1 VSLWL
6 FACAAF
12 VAAMVVV
19 GGITRL
25 THSGLSMA
33 QWRPLVGAVP
43 PLSAADWEVLFD
55 RYRETPEYRLVNG
68 GMTLDGFRAIFWW
81 EYAHRLLGRA
91 VGVAFLAPLVWF
103 TARRAISR
111 ALAVQLGAV
120 FALGA
125 LQGALGWYMVASGLV
140 DVPHVSQYRL
150 AAHLGLAFA
159 ILAALLWVALDLGRA
174 PAPATPSSARVP
186 WRGATALAALV
197 FVQVL
202 SGALVAGTGAGYLY
216 NTFPLMG
223 HRLVP
228 GGLLWLSPWWT
239 NVFENLLLVQFDHR
253 VIALAVAVSVLALWA
268 RCHAADLP
276 RRAQLASHALLVAL
290 GLQLALGIATLVLAV
305 PVPLAAAHQAGA
317 IVLFTAAVWLAH
329 DLRGLAKPNTDHVTA

>member
-1 VSLWL
+1 VSAWL
-6 FACAAF
+6 FACAAL

-33 QWRPLVGAVP
+33 QWRPLVGAIP
-43 PLSAADWEVLFD
+43 PLSADDWQMLFD

-68 GMTLDGFRAIFWW
+68 GMTLEGFRAIFWW

-91 VGVAFLAPLVWF
+91 VGAAFLAPLVWF
-103 TARRAISR
+103 AARRVISR
-111 ALAVQLGAV
+111 ALAAQLGGV

-159 ILAALLWVALDLGRA
+159 ILATLLWVALDRGRA
-174 PAPATPSSARVP
+174 PVMPSNARVP

-239 NVFENLLLVQFDHR
+239 NVFENVLLVQFDHR
-253 VIALAVAVSVLALWA
+253 VIALAVTVSVLALWG

-276 RRAQLASHALLVAL
+276 KRAQLASHALVVAL

-317 IVLFTAAVWLAH
+317 VLLFSAAVWLAH
-329 DLRGLAKPNTDHVTA
+329 DLRPAKPNSDHARAGG